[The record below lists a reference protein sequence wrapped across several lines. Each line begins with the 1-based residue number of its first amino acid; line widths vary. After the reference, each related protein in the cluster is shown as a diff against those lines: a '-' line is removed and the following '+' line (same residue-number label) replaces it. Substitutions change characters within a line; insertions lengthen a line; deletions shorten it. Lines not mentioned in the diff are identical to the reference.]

1 MTRLKGKV
9 ALITGAARGQ
19 GRSHALRLAEEG
31 ADIIAIDVCRQID
44 TVPYPLADPDDLVT
58 TVDLVKSRGRRVF
71 AARVDVRDL
80 AGMSPPSRPVYRNW
94 DIWTSW
100 CQCRTSTTPPAVGAD
115 GGTVP
120 GQIDVN
126 LTGVWKTIK
135 ATVRLC
141 CVKTAAAQSS

>member
-19 GRSHALRLAEEG
+19 GRSHSLRLAEEG

-71 AARVDVRDL
+71 AREVDVRDL
-80 AGMSPPSRPVYRNW
+80 AGMESPSRPVYRNW

-100 CQCRTSTTPPAVGAD
+100 WPMPAPSTTPLRYG
-115 GGTVP
+115 
-120 GQIDVN
+120 N
-126 LTGVWKTIK
+126 
-135 ATVRLC
+135 
-141 CVKTAAAQSS
+141 